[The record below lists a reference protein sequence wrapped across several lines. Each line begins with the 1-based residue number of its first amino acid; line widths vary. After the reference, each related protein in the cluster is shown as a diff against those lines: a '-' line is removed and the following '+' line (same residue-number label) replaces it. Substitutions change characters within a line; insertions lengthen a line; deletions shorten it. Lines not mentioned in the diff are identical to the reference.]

1 MKVSRFR
8 GKPLTGANA
17 PRWVLGP
24 VLRAT
29 VGRFVAMIYRT
40 RFLGLDNVPL
50 GGAILAG
57 NHVSYLDPVLL
68 WTGSPR
74 PAHFVAKVELWDNR
88 LLGWL
93 LDRVWVIPVRR
104 GTADREMI
112 TTATGLLGRG
122 ELIGMFPEGTRSHSA
137 DPAVLGEAHDGVSF
151 IALRAGVPIVPIRIS
166 GTDKAW
172 GRGRKLP
179 RLSCVTVRFLEPVR
193 PEQFE
198 GSRKQRM
205 EAMTAE
211 VMRRIAQA
219 ATVTEESA

>member
-1 MKVSRFR
+1 
-8 GKPLTGANA
+8 
-17 PRWVLGP
+17 
-24 VLRAT
+24 
-29 VGRFVAMIYRT
+29 VGRLVALIYRT
-40 RFLGLDNVPL
+40 RYLGTENVPQ

-74 PAHFVAKVELWDNR
+74 PAHFVAKAELWESKF
-88 LLGWL
+88 LSWV
-93 LDRVWVIPVRR
+93 LDRVWVFPVRR

-112 TTATGLLGRG
+112 TTATSLLENG

-137 DPAVLGEAHDGVSF
+137 DPNVLGEAHGGVSF
-151 IALRAGVPIVPIRIS
+151 IALRANVPIVPVRIS

-172 GRGRKLP
+172 GRGQKMP
-179 RLSCVTVRFLEPVR
+179 RLSKVTVRFLEPVY
-193 PEQFE
+193 PDQFE
-198 GSRKQRM
+198 GGRKERM

-219 ATVTEESA
+219 AATTEGSE